1 MKKFNHFSII
11 LLISFLL
18 VSACKKE
25 EVITSTPS
33 GSDMP
38 SLKKQY
44 SLAVL
49 DVRDAE
55 PWEIYRSLIAV
66 VNYGDSMAGQG
77 NLVWSLDSLGKI
89 RVLVVSWIKGTN
101 TQYWPVGTTFK
112 PNMIQELPLP
122 SPGRGLDTPTI
133 GPIRSI
139 RSG

>member
-1 MKKFNHFSII
+1 MQ
-11 LLISFLL
+11 
-18 VSACKKE
+18 A
-25 EVITSTPS
+25 
-33 GSDMP
+33 
-38 SLKKQY
+38 LKKQY
-44 SLAVL
+44 NLAVL
-49 DVRDAE
+49 DAKVAE

-89 RVLVVSWIKGTN
+89 RVLVVSWMKGTN